1 MGKKYVVMIDGSEL
15 AKSAAQMCAK
25 ACHKEDEVHLY
36 SCFVRSSYIAPAKP
50 LVDQHNAYLSEAAAF
65 FESKGPKL
73 VHKVE
78 PTTEPRSAVT
88 EYCRAIMPDYI
99 FMGSRGMGEL
109 KGLFG
114 SVSHYLLHHW
124 ERGSICIVKSA
135 PPADQEGLKYLVC
148 TDCSGH
154 ANRAVDALAAT
165 AQPEDTI
172 TVYAGVP
179 SPPRYE
185 TYHRVKGEKP
195 ERPKFVYDVT
205 EKFLDAQTAAMAAAE
220 PEMILTENENYE
232 QELQL
237 AKEKAETYATT
248 TKNRLM
254 SQNTNLK
261 ADKIELA
268 PKVTIDA
275 TRDIIKAA
283 EKVDCVVMGTRGL
296 GIVSR
301 MVFGSVSNSV
311 LHNVEDKAFLIVH

>member
-179 SPPRYE
+179 SPPR
-185 TYHRVKGEKP
+185 
-195 ERPKFVYDVT
+195 
-205 EKFLDAQTAAMAAAE
+205 FLDAQTAAMAAAE

>member
-1 MGKKYVVMIDGSEL
+1 
-15 AKSAAQMCAK
+15 
-25 ACHKEDEVHLY
+25 
-36 SCFVRSSYIAPAKP
+36 
-50 LVDQHNAYLSEAAAF
+50 
-65 FESKGPKL
+65 
-73 VHKVE
+73 
-78 PTTEPRSAVT
+78 
-88 EYCRAIMPDYI
+88 
-99 FMGSRGMGEL
+99 
-109 KGLFG
+109 
-114 SVSHYLLHHW
+114 
-124 ERGSICIVKSA
+124 
-135 PPADQEGLKYLVC
+135 
-148 TDCSGH
+148 
-154 ANRAVDALAAT
+154 
-165 AQPEDTI
+165 
-172 TVYAGVP
+172 
-179 SPPRYE
+179 
-185 TYHRVKGEKP
+185 
-195 ERPKFVYDVT
+195 
-205 EKFLDAQTAAMAAAE
+205 MAAAE